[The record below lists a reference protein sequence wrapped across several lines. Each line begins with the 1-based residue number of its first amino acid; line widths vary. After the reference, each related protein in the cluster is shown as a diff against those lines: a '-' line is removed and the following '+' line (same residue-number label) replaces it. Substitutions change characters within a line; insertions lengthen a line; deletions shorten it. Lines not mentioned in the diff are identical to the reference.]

1 MTVERG
7 PLSRRLFLGHA
18 AGAVAFGA
26 AFATGDSSVSGRTT
40 VALRSRPDPEA
51 PRRIVVVGAGLAGL
65 TAALHL
71 RDAGWSV
78 VVLEA
83 RPRVGGRVHTLYGG
97 DDGVPFEEGLH
108 AEAGGESIDDNH
120 TAILGL
126 LRRLGISTER
136 RRGGSTTERATTGL
150 FRYRGHTYTFAE
162 LSALRGGLALA
173 DYLRVSEELQRLT
186 EKHRVDPEHPE
197 AADHATDLDR
207 ESFATW
213 LDSLKLVPEARFVA
227 EQANVSLYDAELR
240 DVSMLFVAQ
249 QTAAT
254 SGVPDTA
261 SETMRVSGGNASLPR
276 AIAEELG
283 RSVVTD
289 TPVTAVRRRGDIVA
303 VTARGRVHFGAHVVV
318 AVPTP
323 PLRHVHFD
331 PSLPRPLADAIA
343 GLGLGAATKVVNQYR
358 TPFWRV
364 RGQSGFS
371 MADLTYRISW
381 DATDSYSAPAA
392 LLTTFTTADN
402 GRVLSRLTTRARVE
416 RVRKQLAVVFP
427 DSAAQLAG
435 PAATMAWANEP
446 FTGGGYA
453 SYAPGQLVRFWE
465 PLRAG
470 TDRIHFAGE
479 HVEAPAGYMD
489 SAVRSGIR
497 IAAKLGRPPS
507 ELERADR

>member
-7 PLSRRLFLGHA
+7 HISRRIFLGNA
-18 AGAVAFGA
+18 AGAALAFGA
-26 AFATGDSSVSGRTT
+26 ACTGGGSSRSSPTT
-40 VALRSRPDPEA
+40 AGLRARPDPET

-65 TAALHL
+65 SAALHL

-97 DDGVPFEEGLH
+97 DDGVPFDRGLH

-120 TAILGL
+120 TAMLGL
-126 LRRLGISTER
+126 LRRFGIGTER
-136 RRGGSTTERATTGL
+136 RRGGSTTDRAGTGL
-150 FRYRGHTYTFAE
+150 FRYGGHTYTFGE
-162 LSALRGGLALA
+162 LSALRGGAA
-173 DYLRVSEELQRLT
+173 FTDYVRVSEELQRLT
-186 EKHRVDPEHPE
+186 EKHRVDSEHPE
-197 AADHATDLDR
+197 AADQAADLDR
-207 ESFATW
+207 QSFARW
-213 LDSLKLVPEARFVA
+213 LDSLNLAPEARFVA
-227 EQANVSLYDAELR
+227 DQANISLYDAELR
-240 DVSMLFVAQ
+240 DVSVLFVAQ

-254 SGVPDTA
+254 MGVPDSA
-261 SETMRVSGGNASLPR
+261 SETMRVTGGNASLPR
-276 AIAEELG
+276 AIAAALG
-283 RSVVTD
+283 GSVITD
-289 TPVTAVRRRGDIVA
+289 APVTSVRRRGDV
-303 VTARGRVHFGAHVVV
+303 VTVVARGREYFGAHVVV

-331 PSLPRPLADAIA
+331 PPLPTALADAIA

-364 RGQSGFS
+364 HGQSGFS
-371 MADLTYRISW
+371 MTDLTYRISW

-402 GRVLSRLTTRARVE
+402 GRVLSALTSRARVE
-416 RVRKQLAVVFP
+416 RVRHELAVVFP

-435 PAATMAWANEP
+435 PAATVAWANEP

-470 TDRIHFAGE
+470 TDRIHFVGE
-479 HVEAPAGYMD
+479 HLEAPAGYMD

-497 IAAKLGRPPS
+497 IAERIGRP
-507 ELERADR
+507 